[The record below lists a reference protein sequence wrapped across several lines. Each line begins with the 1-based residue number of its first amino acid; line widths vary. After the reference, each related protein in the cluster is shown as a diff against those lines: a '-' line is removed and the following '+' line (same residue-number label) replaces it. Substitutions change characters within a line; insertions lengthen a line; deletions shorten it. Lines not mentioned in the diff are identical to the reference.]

1 MTFQEFRRLRL
12 GDEVYSHFGNAY
24 RCAVVTE
31 LFDRHLRVEA
41 DAVKGGKLT
50 RIAKYKSVDTR
61 DTGRLRQGRSVFAC
75 AYCGGN
81 DEDPQD
87 HCMDCARP
95 VTPNTKIIG
104 ASMAS
109 DGAQS

>member
-61 DTGRLRQGRSVFAC
+61 DTGRLRQGRSVLRAPT
-75 AYCGGN
+75 A
-81 DEDPQD
+81 
-87 HCMDCARP
+87 AA
-95 VTPNTKIIG
+95 TTKTRRITAWIALG
-104 ASMAS
+104 R
-109 DGAQS
+109 